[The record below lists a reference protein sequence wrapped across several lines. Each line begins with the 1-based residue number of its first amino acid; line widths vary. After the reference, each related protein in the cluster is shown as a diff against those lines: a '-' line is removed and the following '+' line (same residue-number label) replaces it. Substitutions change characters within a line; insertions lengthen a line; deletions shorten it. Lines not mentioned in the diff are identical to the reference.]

1 MEGVAFHGRLRKGLQ
16 KHNRLGC
23 RRRCSGWPG
32 RGVSLVTEWPIAFG
46 FCEQGSIVVGGLR
59 DGLGGVEREA
69 EVAFWVAPGILRFAW
84 LLMAVVGGESGAEF
98 KGAG

>member
-1 MEGVAFHGRLRKGLQ
+1 M
-16 KHNRLGC
+16 
-23 RRRCSGWPG
+23 
-32 RGVSLVTEWPIAFG
+32 
-46 FCEQGSIVVGGLR
+46 R

-84 LLMAVVGGESGAEF
+84 HLMAVVGGESGAEF